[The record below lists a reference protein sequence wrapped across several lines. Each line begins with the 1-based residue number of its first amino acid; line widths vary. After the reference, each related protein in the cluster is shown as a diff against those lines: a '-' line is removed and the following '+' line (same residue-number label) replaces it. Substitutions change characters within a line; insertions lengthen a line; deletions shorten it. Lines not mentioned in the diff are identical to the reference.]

1 MRYTLRETW
10 SGLKRNL
17 SMTISVIVTMTV
29 SLTLFGLSVLT
40 FAEVDRVKGR
50 WYDKIEISVY
60 LCAKDSAGSTA
71 GGNCEPG
78 QDTSQV
84 QRDLIRERLEANPQV
99 EQVFYESK
107 QDAYD
112 EYRRTYAD
120 SPLLDSLTVEQMQ
133 DSFRLKLV
141 DPQNYQGVVAEAEK
155 LPGVQN
161 VLDMHE
167 VLDPVFSV
175 LNGLKWGTLGMSG
188 LLLVAAMLQIGN
200 TITMSAFTRRK
211 EIGIMRLVGAS
222 NSYILLPFLLE
233 ALFAGLIA
241 ITISGISLLATYYF
255 LIDQKAKVSI
265 KALPWITW
273 SDAWLAVGSVALLGV
288 VLSIIPTLFVTRRY
302 LKV

>member
-60 LCAKDSAGSTA
+60 LCAKDSASSTA

>member
-60 LCAKDSAGSTA
+60 LCAKDSASSTA

-188 LLLVAAMLQIGN
+188 L
-200 TITMSAFTRRK
+200 
-211 EIGIMRLVGAS
+211 
-222 NSYILLPFLLE
+222 
-233 ALFAGLIA
+233 
-241 ITISGISLLATYYF
+241 
-255 LIDQKAKVSI
+255 
-265 KALPWITW
+265 
-273 SDAWLAVGSVALLGV
+273 
-288 VLSIIPTLFVTRRY
+288 
-302 LKV
+302 

>member
-60 LCAKDSAGSTA
+60 LCAKDSAGCTA